1 MNKILTILVVLMLI
15 STSVSG
21 GVISRTKDTANKIV
35 ETEWLRQQA
44 LKWGMVTSLC
54 ASQAL
59 NGAVDGYHYRQAP
72 TYLINAGNYHAF
84 ATAQRASGIVA
95 GWFTYATTRS
105 ENLTGWGVVRR
116 FLGSSML
123 ARNAFEWS
131 YKGVRYGDPFDYS
144 KAHNRHSLVYFKIS
158 ADGVFDAYIGTGPV
172 TGPLVDVAF
181 LIGGLL
187 ILK

>member
-1 MNKILTILVVLMLI
+1 MKKTLTILVVLMLV
-15 STSVSG
+15 STTASG
-21 GVISRTKDTANKIV
+21 GVISKARGSIERVV
-35 ETEWLRQQA
+35 ETGWVKHQA

-72 TYLINAGNYHAF
+72 TYMINSGNYHTY
-84 ATAQRASGIVA
+84 ATMQRASGIVA
-95 GWFTYATTRS
+95 GWFTYATTREEDLS
-105 ENLTGWGVVRR
+105 GWEVVRR

-158 ADGVFDAYIGTGPV
+158 GDGVFDAYIGTGPV
-172 TGPLVDVAF
+172 TGPLVDAAF
-181 LIGGLL
+181 LVGGLL